1 MTEPEK
7 SILECLLELERTV
20 QSIPSVNPKPNL
32 RPLFS
37 RLDDLMRQLPSQ
49 TDPTLRH
56 YLQQRSYQKARL
68 FLQGQ
73 EAANTPGN
81 CRHV

>member
-7 SILECLLELERTV
+7 AILECLLELERTV

-32 RPLFS
+32 LPLFS
-37 RLDDLMRQLPSQ
+37 RLDDLTRQLPPQ
-49 TDPTLRH
+49 TDSTLRH
-56 YLQQRSYQKARL
+56 YLQKRSYQKARL

-73 EAANTPGN
+73 EAANIPGN